1 MSESG
6 SKSSQ
11 PLASKQEKDGTEKRG
26 RGRPRK
32 QPPVSPGTAL
42 VGSQSPVKCQ
52 LRRDLGADQREARI
66 RAPPRPGK
74 SPQLQGGNQ
83 GADPRNWR
91 RRKRRASPRSPLRR
105 SSDHHSQCRLL
116 HSH

>member
-32 QPPVSPGTAL
+32 QPP
-42 VGSQSPVKCQ
+42 SPVKCQ

-66 RAPPRPGK
+66 RAPPRPG
-74 SPQLQGGNQ
+74 
-83 GADPRNWR
+83 
-91 RRKRRASPRSPLRR
+91 
-105 SSDHHSQCRLL
+105 HHSSREETKGQTQETGEGGRGGHLPGVL
-116 HSH
+116 

>member
-32 QPPVSPGTAL
+32 QPP
-42 VGSQSPVKCQ
+42 SPVKCQ